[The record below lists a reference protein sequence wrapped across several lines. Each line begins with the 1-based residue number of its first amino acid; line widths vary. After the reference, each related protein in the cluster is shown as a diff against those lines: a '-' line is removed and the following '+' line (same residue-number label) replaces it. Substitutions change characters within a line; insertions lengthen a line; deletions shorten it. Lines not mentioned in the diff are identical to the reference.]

1 MYVTYIYAFAKSLC
15 ALTVISTMLQLDF
28 EWQGEKLVV
37 SVHNTQGF
45 FGDHTIEY
53 TVDEDDD
60 LQQVIQELMYQ
71 QTICWTN

>member
-1 MYVTYIYAFAKSLC
+1 
-15 ALTVISTMLQLDF
+15 MLQLDF

-37 SVHNTQGF
+37 SVHNTQGV

-60 LQQVIQELMYQ
+60 LLQVIQELMYQ
-71 QTICWTN
+71 QTICRTTWNNFWSDQRLQIT